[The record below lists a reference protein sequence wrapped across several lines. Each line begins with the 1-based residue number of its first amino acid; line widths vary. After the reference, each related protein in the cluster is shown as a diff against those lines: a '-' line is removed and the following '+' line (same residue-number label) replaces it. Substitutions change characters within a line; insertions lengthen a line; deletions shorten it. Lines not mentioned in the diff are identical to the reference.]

1 MDTLLQPLQPLFATA
16 FTAWGADFTW
26 IELVACVLAVAM
38 VVLNMRVQP
47 LAWPLAIASSL
58 LYGVFFWKGKLY
70 GEAGLQ
76 LVFIA
81 VAGWG
86 WWQWLRGR
94 TADGATLTVRS
105 LSRRGQVLALAAVLA
120 AWPALAL
127 FLDRATDSPVP
138 WWDAFPTAGSLV
150 GQWLLGRKYL
160 ENWPAWVVVNV
171 ASVALFA
178 YKEWWL
184 TTALYTLFVAMSFA
198 GWLAWS
204 RLARRPALTA

>member
-1 MDTLLQPLQPLFATA
+1 MDTLLQPMQPLFATA

-26 IELVACVLAVAM
+26 LELIACALAVAM

-58 LYGVFFWKGKLY
+58 LYGLFFWRGQLY

-76 LVFIA
+76 IVFVA

-94 TADGATLTVRS
+94 TADGERLAVRS
-105 LSRRGQVLALAAVLA
+105 LSHRGRMAALGAMLI
-120 AWPALAL
+120 AWPTLAL
-127 FLDRATDSPVP
+127 FLDHTTDSPVP

-160 ENWPAWVVVNV
+160 ENWPAWVIVNV

-178 YKEWWL
+178 YKGWWL
-184 TTALYTLFVAMSFA
+184 TTALYALFVAMSFA
-198 GWLAWS
+198 GWLAWT
-204 RLARRPALTA
+204 RLARQPALA